1 LIPRI
6 QLTGDYSIS
15 RVIKGGWHL
24 AGGHGEIDPDEAI
37 ADMARFVE
45 AGITTFDCADIYTG
59 VEELIGAFRQVYPSL
74 ARRIQIHTKYVPD
87 LSALASLTAKDVER
101 GIDRSL
107 RRLGVERL
115 DVVQFHWWDYA
126 APGYVETA
134 LALDRLRI
142 AGKIAHLSLTN
153 FDTPRLT
160 EILAAGARI
169 LSHQI
174 QYSLIDDR
182 PARGMAQLCA
192 ENGVSLL
199 CYGALAGGFLSGR
212 WLGASEPAGLTNRSL
227 VKYKLIIDDF
237 GGWDLFQ
244 ALLRTLDGVAR
255 KHCASIAQVA
265 GRLVLERP
273 AVAAVI
279 IGATSAAHIEENAGI
294 FLLDL
299 DPEDRAA
306 IDQVL
311 RRRRGPQGDVYDL
324 ERDRHGRHGAIMKYE
339 LNA

>member
-1 LIPRI
+1 VIPRV
-6 QLTGDYSIS
+6 QLSPDYSIS

-24 AGGHGEIDPDEAI
+24 AGGHGEINPDEAI

-45 AGITTFDCADIYTG
+45 AGITTFDCADIYAG
-59 VEELIGAFRQVYPSL
+59 VEELIGAFRRAYPSL
-74 ARRIQIHTKYVPD
+74 ARQIQIHTKYVPD
-87 LSALASLTAKDVER
+87 LSALRSLTPEDVAR

-126 APGYVETA
+126 APHYVETA
-134 LALDRLRI
+134 LALDRLRA
-142 AGKIAHLSLTN
+142 AGKIGHVSLTN
-153 FDTPRLT
+153 FDAPRLT
-160 EILAAGARI
+160 EILAAGVCV
-169 LSHQI
+169 LSHQV

-182 PARGMAQLCA
+182 PAGAMARLCA
-192 ENGVSLL
+192 ENSVSLL
-199 CYGALAGGFLSGR
+199 SYGALAGGFFSGR
-212 WLGASEPAGLTNRSL
+212 WLGASEPTGLTNRSL
-227 VKYKLIIDDF
+227 IKYKLIIDDF

-244 ALLRTLDGVAR
+244 ELLRTLDLIAR
-255 KHCASIAQVA
+255 KHGATIAQIA
-265 GRLVLERP
+265 ARLVLDKP

-279 IGATSAAHIEENAGI
+279 IGATSTAHLEEHVGI
-294 FLLDL
+294 FALDL
-299 DPEDRAA
+299 SLKDRAG

-311 RRRRGPQGDVYDL
+311 SQRRGPEGDVYDL